1 MKKTTKTKK
10 KAPKMRKTGK
20 FGTSKHPKKP
30 SVGYEKTRKQVF
42 GLK

>member
-1 MKKTTKTKK
+1 MKKKK
-10 KAPKMRKTGK
+10 VKKMKAPNMHKTGK

-42 GLK
+42 GL